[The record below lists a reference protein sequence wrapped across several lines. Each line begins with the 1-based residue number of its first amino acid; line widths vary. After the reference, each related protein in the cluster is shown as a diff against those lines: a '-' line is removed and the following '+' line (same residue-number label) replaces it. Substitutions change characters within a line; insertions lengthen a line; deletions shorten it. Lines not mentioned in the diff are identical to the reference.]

1 MGREVR
7 MLKEVMSKPEVMLR
21 TYVGEII
28 SKSGNRVRLYVSKL
42 GWITEMEIGREE
54 MEIGSDQEIRV
65 YVFENEEKMSKKVRI
80 GGT

>member
-1 MGREVR
+1 MEREVR

-21 TYVGEII
+21 RYVGEII
-28 SKSGNRVRLYVSKL
+28 SKSGEMVRVYVSKL
-42 GWITEMEIGREE
+42 GWITEMEKGSEE
-54 MEIGSDQEIRV
+54 MEIGSKKEIRV